1 MKIDKIVKYLNSD
14 TIMEKINL
22 CDGVAD
28 IISLILWILLM
39 ILLVTIFSGN
49 KFMHHF
55 TYWICRKQRKYSL
68 YLLWILL
75 SRSNAVL
82 VMLLHFPLVYMPES
96 CSIPSQ

>member
-49 KFMHHF
+49 RGCKLN
-55 TYWICRKQRKYSL
+55 CVSK
-68 YLLWILL
+68 
-75 SRSNAVL
+75 
-82 VMLLHFPLVYMPES
+82 E
-96 CSIPSQ
+96 